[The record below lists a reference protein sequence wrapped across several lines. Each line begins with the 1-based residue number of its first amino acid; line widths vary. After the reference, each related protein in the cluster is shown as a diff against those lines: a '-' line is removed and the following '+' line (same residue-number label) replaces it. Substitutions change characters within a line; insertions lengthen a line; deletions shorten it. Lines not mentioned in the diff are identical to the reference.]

1 MIVCVICTYPNRNI
15 LCQMN
20 VIIINE
26 IYMLSMQKI
35 CLYTLGRLNFFLV
48 KFNQNLPK
56 KILNMKSYN

>member
-35 CLYTLGRLNFFLV
+35 CLYTLGRLIAIWAYENFLEIV
-48 KFNQNLPK
+48 EG
-56 KILNMKSYN
+56 